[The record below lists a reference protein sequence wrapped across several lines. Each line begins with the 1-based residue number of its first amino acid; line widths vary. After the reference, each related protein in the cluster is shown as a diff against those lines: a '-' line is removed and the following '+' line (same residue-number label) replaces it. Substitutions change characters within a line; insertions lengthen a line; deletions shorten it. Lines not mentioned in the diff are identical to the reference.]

1 MQTSVELQ
9 EPISYMSLWL
19 IIAIVL
25 AVLIIFT
32 QVFFR
37 ILFKGRLKRPKKL
50 KVKKPKPKTLEEIR
64 RKYLSRLYVIEND
77 IAGGKYT
84 VRQGYQQLSECVR
97 GFVFEATGIPVDKC
111 SLSEIRT
118 LKMPVL
124 TGLVTEYYEPEF
136 ARFTVADI
144 RKSLFKTRKAIETWH

>member
-64 RKYLSRLYVIEND
+64 KKYLSRLYVIEND

-97 GFVFEATGIPVDKC
+97 DFVFEATGIPVDKC
-111 SLSEIRT
+111 SLSEIRS

>member
-50 KVKKPKPKTLEEIR
+50 KVKKPKPKTLEKIR
-64 RKYLSRLYVIEND
+64 KKYLSRLYVIEND

>member
-64 RKYLSRLYVIEND
+64 KKYLSRLYVIEND

-97 GFVFEATGIPVDKC
+97 GFVFEVTGIPVDKC

>member
-37 ILFKGRLKRPKKL
+37 ILFKGRLKKPKKL

-64 RKYLSRLYVIEND
+64 KKYLSRLYVIEND

-97 GFVFEATGIPVDKC
+97 GFVFEVTGIPVDKC